1 MHHSKAVGL
10 TETKSAASRRASR
23 RTTFGSQPLWN
34 GQRSFRHA
42 RSYFPLLAHSRLP
55 APSHDVAALQ
65 TAFAAGLAPLFL
77 FFRKG

>member
-42 RSYFPLLAHSRLP
+42 RSNLEYLSNHSLTAASPRRSRL
-55 APSHDVAALQ
+55 ARSAARS
-65 TAFAAGLAPLFL
+65 ARA
-77 FFRKG
+77 